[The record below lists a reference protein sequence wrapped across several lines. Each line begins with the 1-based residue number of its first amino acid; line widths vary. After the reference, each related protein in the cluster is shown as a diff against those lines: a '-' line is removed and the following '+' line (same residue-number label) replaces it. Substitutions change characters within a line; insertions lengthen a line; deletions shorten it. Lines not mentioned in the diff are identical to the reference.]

1 MSIELEEELWR
12 TFQSKFAKLLNDLP
26 REEQKEYFYIFGMRE
41 EFEKNFDLDQI
52 ETRFRQKIKAKKTEK
67 KRTKYLRKLIARIEV
82 HKQKSI
88 LKNTSRTYAKSV
100 FENKDKIGNSKES
113 VFKVAL
119 KTISNKTLGCE
130 YYPCHNGK

>member
-26 REEQKEYFYIFGMRE
+26 REEQKQYFYIFGLRD
-41 EFEKNFDLDQI
+41 EFENNFDLKRI
-52 ETRFRQKIKAKKTEK
+52 ESRFKQKIKDKKTEK
-67 KRTKYLRKLIARIEV
+67 RRTKYLRKLISKLEV
-82 HKQKSI
+82 QKQKQI
-88 LKNTSRTYAKSV
+88 LKDTSRTYAKNI
-100 FENKDKIGNSKES
+100 FENKDKIATSKEN

-119 KTISNKTLGCE
+119 SNLSKKTIGCE

>member
-41 EFEKNFDLDQI
+41 EFEKNFDLVQM
-52 ETRFRQKIKAKKTEK
+52 EERFRQKIKAKKTEK
-67 KRTKYLRKLIARIEV
+67 KRTKYLRKLIAKMEV
-82 HKQKSI
+82 QKQKSI
-88 LKNTSRTYAKSV
+88 LKTTTRTFAKSV
-100 FENKDKIGNSKES
+100 FENKDKMTSNKES

-119 KTISNKTLGCE
+119 KTISVKTIGCE
-130 YYPCHNGK
+130 LYPCRNGK